1 MDSLVGDYPSSSDE
15 EEEEGGHAYENAET
29 ESKKRKSE
37 SPEYERKALK
47 VEGEPRRQS
56 TLPPPPDFND
66 AGPSGLSLDTG
77 SSGLGSRRRKGVSA
91 PGGSRTSSM
100 LPPQVAGK
108 KPNVATEDLELMGI
122 KKKKAPRKS

>member
-1 MDSLVGDYPSSSDE
+1 MDSLVGDYPSSSE
-15 EEEEGGHAYENAET
+15 EEEEVGRPCEDAET

-37 SPEYERKALK
+37 SPEHERKALK

-56 TLPPPPDFND
+56 SLPPPPDFD
-66 AGPSGLSLDTG
+66 EPGTAGLSFDRG
-77 SSGLGSRRRKGVSA
+77 SSGLGGRGRKGVSA

-122 KKKKAPRKS
+122 KRKPHRKS